1 MAKQR
6 NSLGI
11 CVLPVLHGGSP
22 ISWDEYK
29 ERYGVDLEKIFEVVD
44 ISGDPD
50 DPMYEVAF
58 KTSFSKII
66 VLSFDKYSTQE
77 VPSVSAP
84 TTFGIN
90 QNADKTQAY
99 TVLSVIY
106 GDMDGGYNFRINA
119 DKTVTGGGI

>member
-6 NSLGI
+6 NSLGFL
-11 CVLPVLHGGSP
+11 VLPVPHGGSS
-22 ISWDEYK
+22 ISWAEYK
-29 ERYGVDLEKIFEVVD
+29 EKTGIDLEKIFEVVD

-50 DPMYEVAF
+50 DPLYEVAF
-58 KTSFSKII
+58 KTSCSKII

-84 TTFGIN
+84 MSIGIN

-106 GDMDGGYNFRINA
+106 GDQDGGYNFRINA
-119 DKTVTGGGI
+119 DKTVMGGDI